1 MKLALYISKE
11 NYDTIS
17 DFVVA
22 RIVRLVN
29 KKDKTDTD
37 LEELAELNKARKE
50 INEWAAAHND
60 SVLDEMS
67 AKAKEAGK

>member
-1 MKLALYISKE
+1 MKLSLYISKE

-22 RIVRLVN
+22 RIIQLVN
-29 KKDKTDTD
+29 KRDRTDTD
-37 LEELAELNKARKE
+37 LEELAELNKARVE
-50 INEWAAAHND
+50 LNEWAAAHND

-67 AKAKEAGK
+67 AKAKEEAK